1 MVALRSILRRLVP
14 AAVMLL
20 LAGCAT
26 GYRLEPGA
34 ELGDCRVEATA
45 ERLVLT
51 GGAGSLVFRPE
62 SVAATANGAVKI
74 ELPFAVPYSAGEY
87 LLEKRLLDRI
97 VKPYLARPPASERR
111 IVLDPGHGGRE
122 PGAPGALVPEKA
134 VNLAVVLKLKQELE
148 KRGFTVL
155 TTRDTDRTVSLK
167 DRVDF
172 ADAAGPA
179 LFVSIHHD
187 SARNRAARGYSV
199 YAGRDNS
206 PFPGASF
213 ALALAIQSRIVKLP
227 EVVDRGVRFANFR
240 VLSAGMPAVLV
251 ELGFISNA
259 DEEKLMNDPARQAA
273 EAAAIADGIVDYC
286 RGTLP

>member
-1 MVALRSILRRLVP
+1 MAKLPNILRSFVP
-14 AAVMLL
+14 AAALVL

-45 ERLVLT
+45 ERLVF
-51 GGAGSLVFRPE
+51 AENSRSLAFRPGSAAAVAND
-62 SVAATANGAVKI
+62 SVKV
-74 ELPFAVPYSAGEY
+74 ELPFEVPYADNEY
-87 LLEKRLLDRI
+87 LIEKRLLDRI
-97 VKPYLARPPASERR
+97 VKPYLARPPVSGRR
-111 IVLDPGHGGRE
+111 IVLDAGHGGKE
-122 PGAPGALVPEKA
+122 PGARGALGPEKE
-134 VNLAVVLKLKQELE
+134 VNLAVVIKLKDELE
-148 KRGFTVL
+148 KRGFEVL
-155 TTRDTDRTVSLK
+155 TTRDADRTVTLK
-167 DRVDF
+167 GRVDF
-172 ADAAGPA
+172 ANAAGTT
-179 LFVSIHHD
+179 LFVSVHHD
-187 SARNRAARGYSV
+187 AARNRSARGYSV

-206 PFPGASF
+206 PCPGASF

-240 VLSAGMPAVLV
+240 VLSAAMPAVLV

-286 RGTLP
+286 RGTQP